1 LISLYDGSILG
12 STLQCIRCHYGL
24 VVYHLSFR
32 NMLTVPVLCRSYRES
47 YYPHRRRLAKLLF
60 HSGMFTAIHPSRL
73 TLIVLSL
80 QVVKKQLIQPGLTKY
95 TPLVTFNNYMIILS
109 LAMDCLIIGMLSL
122 KNPLIYIMVS
132 GFS

>member
-1 LISLYDGSILG
+1 
-12 STLQCIRCHYGL
+12 
-24 VVYHLSFR
+24 
-32 NMLTVPVLCRSYRES
+32 
-47 YYPHRRRLAKLLF
+47 
-60 HSGMFTAIHPSRL
+60 MFTAIHPSRL

-80 QVVKKQLIQPGLTKY
+80 QVVKEQLIQPGLTKY